1 MRRLLRTLLL
11 AACLTTGTACD
22 RPADPAPVPT
32 PTPAAASDTA
42 ATAPADA
49 LLGETVYVS
58 VYSHIFYQDERQQ
71 IDLAAT
77 LSIRNTDPDAAIT
90 VTGVRYYDSE
100 GRLVRAY
107 LDAPLTLPP
116 LASRAYVV
124 PEQDRTGG
132 VGANFMVDWHANA
145 AVSRPVIE
153 AVMISTASTLGLSFV
168 SRGHVVR
175 RHGEAP
181 LP

>member
-1 MRRLLRTLLL
+1 MRRLLPSLWLVV
-11 AACLTTGTACD
+11 CLVAGSACD
-22 RPADPAPVPT
+22 RPPSPT
-32 PTPAAASDTA
+32 PDAAPLPVVATDT
-42 ATAPADA
+42 TALPSADA
-49 LLGETVYVS
+49 VLGETVYVS
-58 VYSHIFYQDERQQ
+58 VYSHIFYQDEAQQ

-90 VTGVRYYDSE
+90 VTGVRYHDSE
-100 GRLVRAY
+100 GRLVRRY

-116 LASRAYVV
+116 LASRAFVV
-124 PEQDRTGG
+124 PERDRTGG
-132 VGANFMVDWHANA
+132 VGANFMVDWHAA
-145 AVSRPVIE
+145 TVVSRPVIE